1 MHGMA
6 YHQYGNVIQL
16 HPRDIHQLVHLQVR
30 TFQSIPLKV
39 AYQR

>member
-6 YHQYGNVIQL
+6 YHRYDNVIQL
-16 HPRDIHQLVHLQVR
+16 HLHGIHQLVHLQVR
-30 TFQSIPLKV
+30 TSQSIPFQV